1 MKTSLTQNGCCGG
14 TSCDDQSQKV
24 SSSTSANV
32 NTTTSRTTTV
42 RPRVNIFEN
51 ETAFLVDVEMPG
63 VDENNAEIVLEKN
76 LLSVKGSTPPVTREG
91 YQHVFGNP
99 HQYSYERSFQVPEGI
114 DRDGLTASMKNGV
127 LSITLPKAAKLQ
139 PQKVSIKAG

>member
-1 MKTSLTQNGCCGG
+1 MKTTLTQNGCCGG
-14 TSCDDQSQKV
+14 TSCDDQSQKL
-24 SSSTSANV
+24 STE
-32 NTTTSRTTTV
+32 TTAGKTPTRTTTV

-99 HQYSYERSFQVPEGI
+99 HQDSFERSFQVPEGI
-114 DRDGLTASMKNGV
+114 DGDGLTASMKNGV